1 MSKPEKYNFK
11 IKFKIVP
18 CNHNTIILKR
28 SYNTQR
34 VERFN
39 LSQKP
44 NR

>member
-11 IKFKIVP
+11 IKFKIFT
-18 CNHNTIILKR
+18 CNLNTIVLKR
-28 SYNTQR
+28 SYIAQR

-39 LSQKP
+39 LSQRP